1 VHYLIYIIVSGIGVH
16 GDIIPNNYDD
26 PVLGNLLECVQ
37 ICGYKLLDLFL
48 NLSRK
53 EVIGKRESLN
63 DLENACEGNSYVTT
77 M

>member
-26 PVLGNLLECVQ
+26 PVLGNLLECIQV
-37 ICGYKLLDLFL
+37 CGYKLLDLFL
-48 NLSRK
+48 NLSR
-53 EVIGKRESLN
+53 REIVHKKQSLI
-63 DLENACEGNSYVTT
+63 DLQSACEG